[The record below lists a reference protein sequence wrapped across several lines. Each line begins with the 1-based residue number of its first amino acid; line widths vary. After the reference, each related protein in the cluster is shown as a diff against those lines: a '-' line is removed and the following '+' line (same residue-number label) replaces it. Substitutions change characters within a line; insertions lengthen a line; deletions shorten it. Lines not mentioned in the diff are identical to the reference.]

1 MGCLL
6 RCYLAVQRGHGRS
19 FFFFSWEILKNNF
32 RGLAPVKVIAG
43 LDKGCVW
50 SGHVGIGI
58 GCGVGGE
65 DASAGRM
72 GRAWRWVMTCFMVVQ
87 AQNLNWELAVS

>member
-19 FFFFSWEILKNNF
+19 FFFPWEILKNNF

-50 SGHVGIGI
+50 SGHIGIGI

-72 GRAWRWVMTCFMVVQ
+72 GRAWRWVMTCFIVVQ
-87 AQNLNWELAVS
+87 AQNLNWELAIS